1 MRTLLDDLYD
11 KKERVEI
18 EIREIRK
25 ELRKARAS
33 AKRIETKIVNK
44 RIEQEE
50 LKDLLN
56 IRDNVKQRKPRARKD
71 TQPQTIPKGEGEGD
85 RGTAR
90 NERLQEREDNQGI
103 QGRGRKNRPKKGEEE
118 RTDEMVQ
125 GAVDS
130 SRPLPDEGG
139 NGKVRKRAGTKRQP
153 RVSSKQEDKPEDSY
167 YIKRVGRKAR
177 KGESL
182 SDGEGEGEVSS
193 TESELE

>member
-33 AKRIETKIVNK
+33 AKRVETKIVNK

-71 TQPQTIPKGEGEGD
+71 TEPKTLPKGKGESD

-90 NERLQEREDNQGI
+90 DERIQEREDNQGI
-103 QGRGRKNRPKKGEEE
+103 QRRGRKNRPKKGEEG
-118 RTDEMVQ
+118 RADEVVQ
-125 GAVDS
+125 GEVDS
-130 SRPLPDEGG
+130 NHSVPNEGE
-139 NGKVRKRAGTKRQP
+139 NGKVRKRTGANRKP

-167 YIKRVGRKAR
+167 YIKRVSRKAR
-177 KGESL
+177 KGQSL